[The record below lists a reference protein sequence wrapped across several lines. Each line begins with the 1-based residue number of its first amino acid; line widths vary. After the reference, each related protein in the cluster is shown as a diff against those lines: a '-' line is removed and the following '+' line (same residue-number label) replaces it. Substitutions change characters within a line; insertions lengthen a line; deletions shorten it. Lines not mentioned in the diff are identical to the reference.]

1 MRKVGPMT
9 SRISG
14 QTAAGRSTEA
24 VPISEDEFLLFQK
37 LIYQAAGIN
46 LSPAKK
52 ALVCGRLSS
61 RLRQRAINSY
71 AEYYRLLVS
80 GEESAEMQIAIDL
93 LTTNET
99 QFFREPKHFDFLRQH
114 IAASVKP
121 GCAYR
126 VWSAACSTGE
136 EPYSIAMVLA
146 DCLGDGPWEIVASDI
161 STRVLDKARIGHY
174 PQARAQNI
182 PRHYL
187 MSYCLKGIERQKGTF
202 LIDKA
207 LRARVQ
213 FMQINLN
220 ESLPR
225 IGEFNV
231 IFLRNVMIYFAM
243 ETKQLVV
250 RRMLPVLKPGGCFI
264 IGHSESLNGVVGELD
279 LVAPSIYKN
288 PQP

>member
-1 MRKVGPMT
+1 MT
-9 SRISG
+9 SPTSKQHVIERLS
-14 QTAAGRSTEA
+14 EA
-24 VPISEDEFLLFQK
+24 VPITDQEFLQFQK

-52 ALVCGRLSS
+52 ALVCGRLSN

-80 GEESAEMQIAIDL
+80 GEEPAEMQIAIDL

-99 QFFREPKHFDFLRQH
+99 QFFREPKHFDFLRQN
-114 IAASVKP
+114 IAAGVKP
-121 GCAYR
+121 GCTYR

-146 DCLGDGPWEIVASDI
+146 DCLGNSAWEVVASDI
-161 STRVLDKARIGHY
+161 SSRVLDKARTGHY
-174 PQARAQNI
+174 PQARADNI

-187 MSYCLKGIERQKGTF
+187 MSYCLKGIGRQKGTF

-207 LRARVQ
+207 LRERVQ

-220 ESLPR
+220 EPLPR

-231 IFLRNVMIYFAM
+231 IFLRNVMIYFSM

-250 RRMLPVLKPGGCFI
+250 RRILPLLKSGGCFI
-264 IGHSESLNGVVGELD
+264 VGHSESLNGVIDGLNV
-279 LVAPSIYKN
+279 VTPSIYKN
-288 PQP
+288 P

>member
-1 MRKVGPMT
+1 MTRKTGLMT
-9 SRISG
+9 PPAASEQRVSG
-14 QTAAGRSTEA
+14 GLSEA
-24 VPISEDEFLLFQK
+24 VPITDQEFLQFQK

-46 LSPAKK
+46 LAPSKK

-61 RLRQRAINSY
+61 RLRMRAVNSY
-71 AEYYRLLVS
+71 GEYYRLLVS
-80 GEESAEMQIAIDL
+80 GEEPAEMQIAIDL

-99 QFFREPKHFDFLRQH
+99 HFFREPKHFDFLRQH
-114 IAASVKP
+114 IAAGVKP
-121 GCAYR
+121 GCTYR
-126 VWSAACSTGE
+126 VWSAACSSGE

-146 DCLGDGPWEIVASDI
+146 DCLGDGPWEVVASDI

-174 PQARAQNI
+174 SQARAKNI

-187 MSYCLKGIERQKGTF
+187 MAYCLKGIGRQKDTF
-202 LIDKA
+202 LIDKM
-207 LRARVQ
+207 LRGRVQ

-231 IFLRNVMIYFAM
+231 IFLRNIMIYFAL

-250 RRMLPVLKPGGCFI
+250 RRMLPLLKPNGCFI
-264 IGHSESLNGVVGELD
+264 VGHSESLNGVVDGLS
-279 LVAPSIYKN
+279 LVAPSIYKKS
-288 PQP
+288 

>member
-1 MRKVGPMT
+1 MEK
-9 SRISG
+9 
-14 QTAAGRSTEA
+14 STEA
-24 VPISEDEFLLFQK
+24 VPITDHEFLQFQK

-61 RLRQRAINSY
+61 RLRQRAVNSY
-71 AEYYRLLVS
+71 AEYYQLLVS
-80 GEESAEMQIAIDL
+80 GKDPAEMQIAIDF

-114 IAASVKP
+114 IATSVKP

-146 DCLGDGPWEIVASDI
+146 DYLGDGPWEIMASDI
-161 STRVLDKARIGHY
+161 STRVLDKARTGHY
-174 PQARAQNI
+174 AQARAKNI
-182 PRHYL
+182 PRQYL
-187 MSYCLKGIERQKGTF
+187 LSYCLKGIGRQEGTF
-202 LIDKA
+202 IIDKV
-207 LRARVQ
+207 LRGRVQ

-220 ESLPR
+220 ESPPR

-243 ETKQLVV
+243 ETKQRVV
-250 RRMLPVLKPGGCFI
+250 RHMLALLKPGGYFI
-264 IGHSESLNGVVGELD
+264 VGHSESLNGVVDGLT
-279 LVAPSIYKN
+279 LVAPSVYKK
-288 PQP
+288 P